1 MYEILPIG
9 AGVILA
15 LAFARWSPSSS
26 RLRWVITAL
35 VSVIVG
41 VSAAFISGEIHES
54 WLFAIFDTA
63 QVAVAMVLVSALLRR
78 RADHLATTDRR

>member
-15 LAFARWSPSSS
+15 LAFARWSPSSPQ
-26 RLRWVITAL
+26 LRWVITA
-35 VSVIVG
+35 VISVIVG

-78 RADHLATTDRR
+78 RAEHATVSKQR

>member
-9 AGVILA
+9 AGVMLA
-15 LAFARWSPSSS
+15 LAFTRWSPASS

-78 RADHLATTDRR
+78 RADHPATNGHR